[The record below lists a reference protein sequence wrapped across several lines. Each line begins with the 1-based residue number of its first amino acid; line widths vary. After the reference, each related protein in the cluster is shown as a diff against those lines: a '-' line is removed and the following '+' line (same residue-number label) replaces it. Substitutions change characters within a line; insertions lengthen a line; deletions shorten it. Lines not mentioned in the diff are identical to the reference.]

1 MTDLTTLPFPT
12 ATAASPLPSA
22 APTSVTGVPGMAA
35 QFARTLGD
43 LLGGTSA
50 SEAVSPATGTPPSGN
65 TGLPGTALLVGA
77 TLPLQPG
84 RLLATGTPD
93 RQTLADDGN
102 AVPADPAFPLLANPT
117 WRANLAAPAT
127 PPRTPVS
134 LRTALERAAA
144 QLAAPIGGKI
154 GRGAAATPLA
164 DVPAEDADPVC
175 TLFDPEANDPG
186 AASPSPDLPAS
197 APAIPPATLP
207 VPTPAPRTDA
217 GADVDAMTD
226 SSGPVMSSA
235 VVRSAANPAAARP
248 APTDQRPGGDPA
260 SFAPVGAPPT
270 VGQERTAI
278 IPLTATTRPDAPAIA
293 QATALPALA
302 QASHLASPQDAAAP
316 TPPAT
321 APARRLLPSDQ
332 AILAALGALPKTAR
346 EASPVQGATA
356 TGIPALPQARS
367 AEPPAATSDTPQSP
381 AANTPP
387 PRDPAIP
394 APGPAASATGPSVT
408 ATPMRIPATT
418 SAVTT
423 SAVLSGRADSI
434 APDSPTRTEPVPVRV
449 DRNVAPP
456 IAVSATPQPAAQVFA
471 AARATAASWR
481 DRPAPERPVSVS
493 ADPATPAP
501 PLGFASAVD
510 LGSTT
515 PVQPTAAAQRTPLD
529 LTQDSGVQRMI
540 DHIEVLRDDADSRDT
555 RIRLVP
561 DALGSVDVA
570 VRQVGERIHVSF
582 TAEHEATRAL
592 IADAQPRLTE
602 LAAER
607 GVRIVGT
614 SVATDAN
621 SGASQSPA
629 QGQPQAQ
636 GQTQSQSQSQ
646 PQSQSHPNAP
656 QQPPRAPARPQ
667 RDAET
672 PEDQRLA

>member
-1 MTDLTTLPFPT
+1 MTDLTTLLFPT
-12 ATAASPLPSA
+12 ATPVSSLAPAAPVSATGMPGMTGQFAQTLDDLLAATPSA
-22 APTSVTGVPGMAA
+22 PPPAPPPAIAPAVTAVIPPDAA
-35 QFARTLGD
+35 RPLATLG
-43 LLGGTSA
+43 
-50 SEAVSPATGTPPSGN
+50 
-65 TGLPGTALLVGA
+65 LVG
-77 TLPLQPG
+77 PLADG
-84 RLLATGTPD
+84 KLLATGTPD
-93 RQTLADDGN
+93 RQALADDGN
-102 AVPADPAFPLLANPT
+102 VVPADPAFQLLANPT

-127 PPRTPVS
+127 PPRTPVP

-144 QLAAPIGGKI
+144 QLAAPVGSKTA
-154 GRGAAATPLA
+154 RGAAATPLA

-186 AASPSPDLPAS
+186 GASPSPDLPAS

-217 GADVDAMTD
+217 NADPDATAD
-226 SSGPVMSSA
+226 SSGPVVTSA
-235 VVRSAANPAAARP
+235 IVRSPANPAAARP
-248 APTDQRPGGDPA
+248 APTDRRPTGEPA

-270 VGQERTAI
+270 VGQERTAA
-278 IPLTATTRPDAPAIA
+278 IPLTATTHPDSPPIA
-293 QATALPALA
+293 QASALPALA
-302 QASHLASPQDAAAP
+302 QASRPASPQDAAAP
-316 TPPAT
+316 TPPAR

-332 AILAALGALPKTAR
+332 AILAALGALPKAAR

-356 TGIPALPQARS
+356 TGIPALPQARL
-367 AEPPAATSDTPQSP
+367 AEPPAAASSTPRTP
-381 AANTPP
+381 AADTPP

-394 APGPAASATGPSVT
+394 APGPAASATP
-408 ATPMRIPATT
+408 ARIPATT
-418 SAVTT
+418 SAITT

-434 APDSPTRTEPVPVRV
+434 APDSPTRTEPVPVRG
-449 DRNVAPP
+449 DRNVASP

-481 DRPAPERPVSVS
+481 DRPAPERPVSGS
-493 ADPATPAP
+493 GDPAPPTP
-501 PLGFASAVD
+501 PLGFTTAVD

-515 PVQPTAAAQRTPLD
+515 PVQPTGAAQRAPLD

-621 SGASQSPA
+621 PGASQSPA

-636 GQTQSQSQSQ
+636 GQAQSQSQ
-646 PQSQSHPNAP
+646 PQSQSRPNAP